1 MEPRTV
7 DFLLNEPRRATNRRI
22 RVELP
27 RFPGT
32 IASCSTVAESSTAS
46 TRAWKTPSAIC
57 GVRIHNEPCLPEVA
71 FMSQSTARFRFEFRI
86 LKWSEGF
93 IGLREDGS
101 IRRVYVSHGSL
112 GFESMARQQLI
123 DSYPRWFL
131 YEPQVELEC
140 ATVEW
145 MGLSAECAE
154 RWLGEPL
161 DGGDFQDVRHEGS
174 LQGWPESWRVRFA

>member
-1 MEPRTV
+1 
-7 DFLLNEPRRATNRRI
+7 
-22 RVELP
+22 
-27 RFPGT
+27 
-32 IASCSTVAESSTAS
+32 
-46 TRAWKTPSAIC
+46 
-57 GVRIHNEPCLPEVA
+57 
-71 FMSQSTARFRFEFRI
+71 MSQSTARFRFEFRI
-86 LKWSEGF
+86 LKWSEGFIGRLSGSRTSFF